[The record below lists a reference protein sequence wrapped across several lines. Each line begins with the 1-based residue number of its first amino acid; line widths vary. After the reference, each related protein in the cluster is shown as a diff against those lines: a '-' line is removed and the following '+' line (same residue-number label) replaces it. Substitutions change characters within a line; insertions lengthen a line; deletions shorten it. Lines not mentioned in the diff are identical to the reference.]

1 MGILRLMARL
11 QDLLQLHQLIS
22 LIILVGLSF
31 SINLLFLRSTFLRPK
46 YPNMLIAFL
55 LTLFNPGS
63 GQMYKKHRKKG
74 IAFGSLFIG
83 LVTGAVISGVD
94 RLVDVILLL
103 IIVSSIDA
111 LFIGKGNRRRSATS
125 TAGYSDDKK
134 GYDVLD
140 QVMDDMNQQFN
151 DHSSSYS
158 NHTNW

>member
-31 SINLLFLRSTFLRPK
+31 SINLLFCAQRFLDQSIQTHLLLFCLHC
-46 YPNMLIAFL
+46 LILGLDKCIKNIA
-55 LTLFNPGS
+55 
-63 GQMYKKHRKKG
+63 KKG
-74 IAFGSLFIG
+74 IVFGSLFIG

-111 LFIGKGNRRRSATS
+111 AL
-125 TAGYSDDKK
+125 Y
-134 GYDVLD
+134 
-140 QVMDDMNQQFN
+140 
-151 DHSSSYS
+151 
-158 NHTNW
+158 W